1 MQSNDNTLENKQFYS
16 EEEEEAIINENNS
29 DYVFDAIYVTILS
42 NIQKFIEQGYS

>member
-16 EEEEEAIINENNS
+16 EEEPIINENNS

>member
-16 EEEEEAIINENNS
+16 EEEAIINENNS

-42 NIQKFIEQGYS
+42 NIQNFIEQGYS